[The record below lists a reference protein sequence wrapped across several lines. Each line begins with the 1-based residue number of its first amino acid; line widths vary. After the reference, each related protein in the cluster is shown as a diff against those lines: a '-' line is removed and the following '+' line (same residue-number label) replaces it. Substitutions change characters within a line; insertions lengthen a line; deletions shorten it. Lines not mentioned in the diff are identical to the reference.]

1 MLVAGN
7 WIKFRAVASKNK
19 SQKKKIQKWRQLNI
33 NLISANRRQN
43 FLRFQESGNI
53 FAFIGNY
60 GFNDDQLF
68 M

>member
-7 WIKFRAVASKNK
+7 WIKFRAVAPKNK
-19 SQKKKIQKWRQLNI
+19 SQKKNSKMTSLNI
-33 NLISANRRQN
+33 NLISANGRQN